1 MRALLFGGAGQLG
14 SAIRAGWSDC
24 SIVAPSHADVDIEDD
39 VAVARAIAASHP
51 DVVVNCAA
59 FHNVD
64 RCESEPERAMAI
76 NAEAVERMARVCAQR
91 NALFVTIS
99 TDYVFDG
106 HTERPYVETDAPHP
120 LSVYGASK
128 LEGER
133 RVAAL
138 QSRALAVRTCGIYGT
153 RASTAKGYTFVDRI
167 LAQARA
173 GDEIRVTSDT
183 IASPT
188 YAGDLA
194 AMLRELVRQ
203 GRTGLYHA
211 AASGPVSWYAFA
223 CEAIRQAGLAADVEP
238 IASSAWKTVAKRPL
252 YSALSSAMI
261 ESFGV
266 TVPSWEQGIAHY
278 LRDR

>member
-1 MRALLFGGAGQLG
+1 MRVLLFGGGGQLG
-14 SAIRAGWSDC
+14 SAIREGWTDC
-24 SIVAPSHADVDIEDD
+24 RIVMPSHADVDIEDGA
-39 VAVARAIAASHP
+39 AVAAAITASQP
-51 DVVVNCAA
+51 EVVVNCAA

-76 NAEAVERMARVCAQR
+76 NADAVERMARICAGR
-91 NALFVTIS
+91 DALFVTIS

-106 HTERPYVETDAPHP
+106 HTDRPYVESDEPHP
-120 LSVYGASK
+120 LSAYGASK

-138 QSRALAVRTCGIYGT
+138 GSRALVVRTCGIYGT
-153 RASTAKGYTFVDRI
+153 RASTTKGYTFIDRI
-167 LAQARA
+167 LAQARV
-173 GDEIRVTSDT
+173 GDEIRVASDT
-183 IASPT
+183 VASPT

-194 AMLRELVRQ
+194 AMLRELVDQ
-203 GRTGLYHA
+203 ERTGLYHA

-223 CEAIRQAGLAADVEP
+223 CEAMRQAGLTAPIEP
-238 IASSAWKTVAKRPL
+238 IASSAWKTVAVRPL
-252 YSALSSAMI
+252 YSALSSAEI

-266 TVPSWEQGIAHY
+266 MVPSWEEGIAHY